1 MNSDR
6 IAGLESL
13 FADRNAELEGQ
24 EFTHQVMSRTRR
36 IRNYVLVTVAAL
48 VIISVLS
55 VWLFDIPIPGI
66 VMRVSEALTTTLF
79 DLGESWVAWIL
90 SPINN
95 VGGLL
100 LVSWKTL
107 RIIRKKVI
115 KTL

>member
-13 FADRNAELEGQ
+13 FADRNEELEGQ

-36 IRNYVLVTVAAL
+36 IRNYLLVSLAAL
-48 VIISVLS
+48 AIISVLS

-90 SPINN
+90 APINN

-100 LVSWKTL
+100 LVSWKIL

>member
-13 FADRNAELEGQ
+13 FADRNAELEGK
-24 EFTHQVMSRTRR
+24 EFTHKVMSRTRR
-36 IRNYVLVTVAAL
+36 IRNYLLITVGAL
-48 VIISVLS
+48 AIVSLLS
-55 VWLFDIPIPGI
+55 LWVFDIPIPGI
-66 VMRVSEALTTTLF
+66 VIRVSEALTTTLF
-79 DLGESWVAWIL
+79 DLGESWTSWAL

-100 LVSWKTL
+100 LVSWKAL
-107 RIIRKKVI
+107 RIIRKKII